1 MKKDE
6 SKVLFSEMIDKWKSM
21 ERKTLKQR
29 EAAQQFYED
38 NLMRLIEEDFIRRN
52 KDKVD
57 EDVEYLIM
65 SVGTSFEPLVLNIS
79 LLKPTKILFLCTEET
94 EGVLDKIIS
103 FCNLKV
109 RDFQRRIVSETD
121 PVDIYREIREAYVLW
136 GKPDE
141 IYIDFTG
148 GTKAMSAAAALAGAM
163 INVRLLYIG
172 TDNYLR
178 DFRKPEPGTEQ
189 LYYISNP
196 IEIFCDLEIE
206 KAYTLFAE
214 HNYMGAAEKLEILK
228 EEVPDP
234 NLRRSLELAFLLAG
248 TYEHWDNL
256 ELSQAYEKISRLN
269 KYVQRDKN
277 HLLKIQSCPDRTAV
291 L

>member
-1 MKKDE
+1 MKTKE
-6 SKVLFSEMIDKWKSM
+6 NQLSFEEMIEKWKSM

-38 NLMRLIEEDFIRRN
+38 KLMRLIEEDFIRRN
-52 KDKVD
+52 QDKVD
-57 EDVEYLIM
+57 EKVEYLIM

-79 LLKPTKILFLCTEET
+79 LLKPGKILFLCTEET
-94 EGVLDKIIS
+94 EGVLDKIVS

-109 RDFQRRIVSETD
+109 RDYQRRIVSETD
-121 PVDIYREIREAYVLW
+121 PVDIYREIKEAFVSW

-172 TDNYLR
+172 SDNYLR

-189 LYYISNP
+189 LYFISNP

-214 HNYMGAAEKLEILK
+214 HNYSVAAEKLEALK
-228 EEVPDP
+228 EEVPEP
-234 NLRRSLELAFLLAG
+234 NLRRTLDLTFLLAK
-248 TYEHWDNL
+248 TYEHC
-256 ELSQAYEKISRLN
+256 QIS
-269 KYVQRDKN
+269 
-277 HLLKIQSCPDRTAV
+277 
-291 L
+291 